1 MSQKRDFYEVLGID
15 KSADEEAIKK
25 AYRILAK
32 KYHPDANPGDKDAEE
47 KFKEASEAYE
57 VLSDPKKRSVYDQF
71 GMAAFENGGD
81 GGFGGGAG
89 GYSSYGFSGDLN
101 DILEGL
107 FGGGFGG
114 GGFGSFFGGGFGGRR
129 GPMRGRDVVASVT
142 ITLEEAAKG
151 CEKVLNIRNAGNK
164 ESLSVTIPAGMESG
178 RRIRLR
184 GKGEPSPNGGEPG
197 DILLEVDII
206 EDGRFRRDGI
216 DVYTTARIPFTT
228 AVFGGKVI
236 MHTLYGDV
244 ETNIKECTQAGT
256 QMRLKGK
263 GMPVMGRNIYGDQ
276 YVTIEIEVP
285 RKISKKA
292 KAKLQECK
300 EILDKE

>member
-25 AYRILAK
+25 AYRIPAK
-32 KYHPDANPGDKDAEE
+32 KYHPDANPGDKEAEE

-57 VLSDPKKRSVYDQF
+57 ILSDPKQRSVYDQF

-81 GGFGGGAG
+81 PGFGGAG

-114 GGFGSFFGGGFGGRR
+114 GFGSFFGGGFGGRR
-129 GPMRGRDVVASVT
+129 GPMRGRDVSAAVT
-142 ITLEEAAKG
+142 ITLEECAKG
-151 CEKVLNIRNAGNK
+151 CEKVLNIRNAGK
-164 ESLSVTIPAGMESG
+164 QESLSVQIPAGMETG
-178 RRIRLR
+178 QRIRLR

-197 DILLEVDII
+197 DLILLVEVA
-206 EDGRFRRDGI
+206 EDERYRREGI
-216 DVYTTARIPFTT
+216 DIYSTIRIPFTT
-228 AVFGGKVI
+228 AVFGGEVV

-244 ETNIKECTQAGT
+244 SCKVKECTQAGT
-256 QMRLKGK
+256 QVRLKGK
-263 GMPVMGRNIYGDQ
+263 GMPIMNRNSYGDQ
-276 YVTIEIEVP
+276 YVTIEIDVP
-285 RKISKKA
+285 RKVSKKA
-292 KAKLQECK
+292 REKLAEYRK
-300 EILDKE
+300 IMEND